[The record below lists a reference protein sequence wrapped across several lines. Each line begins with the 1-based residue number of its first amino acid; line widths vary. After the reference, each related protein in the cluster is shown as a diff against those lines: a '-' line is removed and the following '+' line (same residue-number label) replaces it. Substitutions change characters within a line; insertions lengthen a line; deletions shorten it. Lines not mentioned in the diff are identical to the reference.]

1 MRKNPRPE
9 DRLLVEI
16 ANIYQQLDPVPE
28 LVAKAARAAFELRD
42 LDSQLIPL
50 VDALSTTPV
59 RGGTAQNFVSFALED
74 LEVDLGGSADR
85 FGWRLV
91 GQVIG
96 AVSTVAVQSFS
107 GMERVSVD
115 EHGRFSLVISAPTL
129 CLKIQTPDGRN
140 LRTQWVTFS

>member
-1 MRKNPRPE
+1 MSKKPRTE
-9 DRLLVEI
+9 DQLLAQV
-16 ANIYQQLDPVPE
+16 AHIYQQLDPVPE

-59 RGGTAQNFVSFALED
+59 RSGTAQNFMSFALDD

-91 GQVIG
+91 GQIVG
-96 AVSTVAVQSFS
+96 AVSTVVVQSFS
-107 GMERVSVD
+107 GTEQVSVD

-129 CLKIQTPDGRN
+129 CLKIQTPDGRQ